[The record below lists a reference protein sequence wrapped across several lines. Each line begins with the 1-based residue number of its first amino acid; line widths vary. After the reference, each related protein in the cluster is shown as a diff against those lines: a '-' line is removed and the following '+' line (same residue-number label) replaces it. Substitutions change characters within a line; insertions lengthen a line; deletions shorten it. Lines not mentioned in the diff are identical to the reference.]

1 MLKLHFVF
9 VLCVC
14 TQIVGIPS
22 LGYKLEVAHWNCLST
37 QLWVTSVV
45 PVAVAINVVVRRGG
59 TTAGVTGA
67 PAGPPE
73 GVEATPTTT
82 KDAYVDKD

>member
-1 MLKLHFVF
+1 MFMIHIAAITIVIVTIALALDMCIMVVVVSMGIATKILRIC
-9 VLCVC
+9 VL
-14 TQIVGIPS
+14 
-22 LGYKLEVAHWNCLST
+22 
-37 QLWVTSVV
+37 
-45 PVAVAINVVVRRGG
+45 AINVVVRRGG